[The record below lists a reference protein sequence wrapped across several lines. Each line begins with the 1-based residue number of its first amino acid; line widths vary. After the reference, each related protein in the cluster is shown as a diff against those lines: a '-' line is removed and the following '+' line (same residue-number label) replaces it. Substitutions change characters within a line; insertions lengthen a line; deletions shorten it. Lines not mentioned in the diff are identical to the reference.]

1 VLGQPRGV
9 PVGMRLAVLRET
21 RMPAVRYAIG
31 PPADAISALPDLALA
46 VSRAITR
53 WCQQPST
60 VS

>member
-1 VLGQPRGV
+1 
-9 PVGMRLAVLRET
+9 
-21 RMPAVRYAIG
+21 MPAVRYAIG
-31 PPADAISALPDLALA
+31 PPAEAIAALPDLALA